1 MAILRPWR
9 ISDIPDVARCA
20 ANPKIA
26 ANLRDCFPYPYTEAD
41 ARDYVTSCI
50 QAGESRQLCRA
61 IEVVGRAAGSIGVF
75 LHDDVYRKS
84 AELGYW
90 LAEDFWGRGIMTD
103 AVRRLCDE
111 AFQRFGIVRI
121 YAEPY
126 AYNLGSRR
134 VLEHAGFQLE
144 GVLRKSVFK
153 NGQLY
158 DSCIY
163 ARLLDQ

>member
-1 MAILRPWR
+1 
-9 ISDIPDVARCA
+9 
-20 ANPKIA
+20 
-26 ANLRDCFPYPYTEAD
+26 
-41 ARDYVTSCI
+41 
-50 QAGESRQLCRA
+50 
-61 IEVVGRAAGSIGVF
+61 
-75 LHDDVYRKS
+75 
-84 AELGYW
+84 
-90 LAEDFWGRGIMTD
+90 MTD
-103 AVRRLCDE
+103 AVRRLCAE
-111 AFQRFGIVRI
+111 AFERLGIVRI

-163 ARLLDQ
+163 ARILDP

>member
-61 IEVVGRAAGSIGVF
+61 IEVEGRAAGSIGVF
-75 LHDDVYRKS
+75 LQDDVYRKS

-90 LAEDFWGRGIMTD
+90 LAEEFWGRGIMTD

-163 ARLLDQ
+163 ARILDQ